1 MERFIVVKPFTYLG
15 KKYDRGE
22 YFDPDKYDM
31 PAGKV
36 KTRIAARMIVDM
48 RTLTEKQIRELTA
61 KRPQVKAEP
70 VATPVVDKAEAPVGR
85 SGKRNFSK
93 D

>member
-15 KKYDRGE
+15 KKYERGE

-31 PAGKV
+31 PVGKV

-61 KRPQVKAEP
+61 KRPQAKQESTPTP
-70 VATPVVDKAEAPVGR
+70 VADKTEAPTGR

-93 D
+93 E